1 MNDGPIVIAFDGTD
15 LGRLAI
21 EQAENLLR
29 TARLL
34 IVVCVWQPFDV
45 GFVPADGS
53 SLNAE
58 HAPAVR
64 AAALATA
71 ERGAELARGLG
82 FQAQAV
88 EREAAPIWKGI
99 AEVAEER
106 DAAAIVL
113 CAHCHGRFG
122 GLLSGSVT
130 SSITA
135 HTERTVI
142 IAHPR
147 SNGEKPDV
155 EIHEPVAE
163 DRQPDAEA
171 QHADSGA

>member
-1 MNDGPIVIAFDGTD
+1 VNDGPIVVAYDGSD

-21 EQAENLLR
+21 EQAERLLR
-29 TARLL
+29 ADRQLV
-34 IVVCVWQPFDV
+34 IVCVWQPFDV

-53 SLNAE
+53 SLNAD

-64 AAALATA
+64 AAALRTA
-71 ERGAELARGLG
+71 EHGAELARELG

-88 EREAAPIWKGI
+88 EREASPIWKGI
-99 AEVAEER
+99 AEVADER

-130 SSITA
+130 SSVTA

-142 IAHPR
+142 IAHP
-147 SNGEKPDV
+147 
-155 EIHEPVAE
+155 H
-163 DRQPDAEA
+163 
-171 QHADSGA
+171 SGGGS

>member
-1 MNDGPIVIAFDGTD
+1 MNDGPVVVAFDGSD
-15 LGRLAI
+15 LGQLAI
-21 EQAENLLR
+21 EQAEKLLR
-29 TARLL
+29 PDRQLV
-34 IVVCVWQPFDV
+34 VVCVWQPFDV
-45 GFVPADGS
+45 GFVPADGGS
-53 SLNAE
+53 FNAE
-58 HAPAVR
+58 HVPAVR
-64 AAALATA
+64 AAALRTA
-71 ERGAELARGLG
+71 EHGAELARELG

-88 EREAAPIWKGI
+88 EREASPIWKGI
-99 AEVAEER
+99 AELADER

-147 SNGEKPDV
+147 GGG
-155 EIHEPVAE
+155 
-163 DRQPDAEA
+163 DRE
-171 QHADSGA
+171 H